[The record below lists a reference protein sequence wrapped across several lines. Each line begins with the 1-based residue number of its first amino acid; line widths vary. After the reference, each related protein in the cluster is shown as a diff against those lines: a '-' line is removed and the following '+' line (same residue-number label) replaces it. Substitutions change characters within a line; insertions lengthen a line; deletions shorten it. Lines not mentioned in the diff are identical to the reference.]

1 MFAYESEDEPISDP
15 KEKFRVNYYFAIL
28 DTAISSV
35 KERFTQLNEIARL
48 FGFLYN
54 ISDLK
59 MKTSK
64 ELMDLCIKLE
74 RALVRR
80 SPGETPSFL
89 KDIDA
94 AALCSELSGISHRIQ
109 KNAKPEHV
117 LNYLCQNKLKNG
129 FLNLFVAL
137 RILLTL
143 PISVASAERSL
154 PISVASAE
162 RSYSKLKLI
171 KTYLR
176 SSMSPERLLGH
187 NVSRKIHG
195 LPAGH

>member
-1 MFAYESEDEPISDP
+1 MEFERVLVDTRELSEEINIEPIFQPEIRRRKRKLFAYESEDEPIADP

-35 KERFTQLNEIARL
+35 KERFTKLNEIARL

-74 RALVRR
+74 RALARR

-109 KNAKPEHV
+109 KNAKPEYV
-117 LNYLCQNKLKNG
+117 LNYLCQNKL
-129 FLNLFVAL
+129 
-137 RILLTL
+137 
-143 PISVASAERSL
+143 
-154 PISVASAE
+154 
-162 RSYSKLKLI
+162 
-171 KTYLR
+171 
-176 SSMSPERLLGH
+176 
-187 NVSRKIHG
+187 
-195 LPAGH
+195 

>member
-1 MFAYESEDEPISDP
+1 MRVLVDPRELAEEINIEPIFQPEIRRRKRKLFAYESEDEPIADP
-15 KEKFRVNYYFAIL
+15 KENFRVNYYFAIL

-35 KERFTQLNEIARL
+35 KERFTQFNEIARL

-74 RALVRR
+74 RALTRH

-109 KNAKPEHV
+109 KNA
-117 LNYLCQNKLKNG
+117 NMC
-129 FLNLFVAL
+129 
-137 RILLTL
+137 
-143 PISVASAERSL
+143 
-154 PISVASAE
+154 
-162 RSYSKLKLI
+162 
-171 KTYLR
+171 
-176 SSMSPERLLGH
+176 
-187 NVSRKIHG
+187 
-195 LPAGH
+195 

>member
-1 MFAYESEDEPISDP
+1 M
-15 KEKFRVNYYFAIL
+15 
-28 DTAISSV
+28 
-35 KERFTQLNEIARL
+35 NEIARL

-74 RALVRR
+74 TALTQCR
-80 SPGETPSFL
+80 PGETPSFL

-109 KNAKPEHV
+109 KNAKPEYV
-117 LNYLCQNKLKNG
+117 LNYLCQNKLQNG
-129 FLNLFVAL
+129 FHNLFVAL
-137 RILLTL
+137 HILLTL
-143 PISVASAERSL
+143 PMSVASVERSF
-154 PISVASAE
+154 
-162 RSYSKLKLI
+162 SKLKLI

-176 SSMSPERLLGH
+176 SSMCRETHGTSH
-187 NVSRKIHG
+187 NFSRKRHG
-195 LPAGH
+195 LPA